1 MHYIIAFSFNNTI
14 IIVSVLVLCLKTLKS
29 YYILSYTVHVS
40 TVNSRFKKDLNLQ
53 IHLQKTIFLSNDRFL
68 ESVHK
73 QFLNQTT

>member
-1 MHYIIAFSFNNTI
+1 MHYIIAFSFNNAI

-29 YYILSYTVHVS
+29 YYILSYSVHVS